1 MDDGE
6 VGHPIVAQRRFG
18 PAPKGSVRRVA
29 KSIRLDERL
38 RVHASGID
46 GKVFESYQGVRIQRS
61 APIRLYRFEQF
72 FQGFENTP
80 PIRKLFGK
88 NAGRI
93 LRALQVEFFSPPFGY
108 MGTSDVDGHLIV
120 SSHHL
125 KTSDLRT
132 LYLDVVHELCHVKQF
147 RAGRPLFDRKKK
159 YVDSPTEIEA
169 YAFTVQE
176 GKRLG
181 MTEAELLA
189 YLEVEWV
196 DARDHR
202 RLARRLGLL
211 RKGSRRAAK
220 PGRPRHH
227 RARRGK

>member
-1 MDDGE
+1 MF
-6 VGHPIVAQRRFG
+6 R
-18 PAPKGSVRRVA
+18 
-29 KSIRLDERL
+29 
-38 RVHASGID
+38 
-46 GKVFESYQGVRIQRS
+46 SYRGVRIQRQ
-61 APIRLYRFEQF
+61 APIRLYPFDRF
-72 FQGFENTP
+72 FQGFEHAA
-80 PIRKLFGK
+80 PIRELFGSDTEK
-88 NAGRI
+88 I
-93 LRALQVEFFSPPFGY
+93 LRALKVEFFSPPFGY

-147 RAGRPLFDRKKK
+147 RAGRPLFDRTKK
-159 YVDSPTEIEA
+159 YVDTPTEIEA
-169 YAFTVQE
+169 YAFTVKE

-181 MTEAELLA
+181 MTNVQLLK

-196 DARDHR
+196 DASDHR

-211 RKGSRRAAK
+211 GKGSRGPKNA
-220 PGRPRHH
+220 RPH